1 MVLAVNGLKFL
12 VNAGSPEPSMTR
24 HWWPAF
30 AVAVAVGVADAP
42 VVIPAA
48 ATATAPTSP
57 AAIRPERRDRI
68 GPLIPPPAF
77 LSLPPYRRGGSTHSN
92 KPAPAAPKARLA
104 PWRRRA
110 QAGPPRRLSDPP
122 GSIRGN
128 GYQKVS
134 DASRAR

>member
-30 AVAVAVGVADAP
+30 AVAVAVGVAEAP
-42 VVIPAA
+42 VVTPTA

-57 AAIRPERRDRI
+57 AVIRPERRDRI

-77 LSLPPYRRGGSTHSN
+77 LSLQPSWRGGSTHSY
-92 KPAPAAPKARLA
+92 KPAPAAPEGAPCSLA
-104 PWRRRA
+104 
-110 QAGPPRRLSDPP
+110 S
-122 GSIRGN
+122 
-128 GYQKVS
+128 
-134 DASRAR
+134 ASSGRPASAFVPILPEGFAVTVTR